1 MINNLNILL
10 PEIFLTLSIF
20 SILMIGVFIKNSFN
34 LIFNLSSLIILL
46 TIAIILN
53 SSNNVEKIFLESFT
67 RDAFSNFFK
76 ILILVSSLFVL
87 NSSKNFIL
95 DKKLAKFEYP
105 IIILLSI
112 LGMFFMV
119 SSNDIIL
126 FYLGLELQSLSLYIL
141 ASIDRDNLK
150 SSESGIKYFVLSAL
164 SSGLLLY
171 GCSLLYGF
179 TGSTNFDL
187 IADELGKENTGAV
200 FAMVFILVGLAFKV
214 SAVPFHMWTPDVYE
228 GAPTSITSYFAVVP
242 KVAGLAV
249 LIKFMLIPFSKILME
264 WQTIIIFIS
273 IASMILGAVAAIG
286 QKNIKRLLAY
296 SSIGHIGYALAGVAT
311 GVISG
316 YESAI
321 VYISIYVVMNLGAF
335 SCLYLLKKDGEY
347 KENISDL
354 SGISKKHPI
363 LAISFLVILFS
374 LAGIPPLGGFFAKF
388 YVFTAV
394 VEQKMYALA
403 IIGLLTTVIS
413 AFYYLKII
421 KTIYF
426 DDSVISFDNTKNK
439 FAQLSIF
446 ISCSILLTFFL
457 YPSVLSNVVDTL
469 FLN

>member
-1 MINNLNILL
+1 
-10 PEIFLTLSIF
+10 
-20 SILMIGVFIKNSFN
+20 
-34 LIFNLSSLIILL
+34 
-46 TIAIILN
+46 
-53 SSNNVEKIFLESFT
+53 
-67 RDAFSNFFK
+67 
-76 ILILVSSLFVL
+76 
-87 NSSKNFIL
+87 
-95 DKKLAKFEYP
+95 
-105 IIILLSI
+105 
-112 LGMFFMV
+112 MV

-179 TGSTNFDL
+179 TGTTNFDL
-187 IADELGKENTGAV
+187 IANELGKENTGAV

-273 IASMILGAVAAIG
+273 LASMILGAVAAIG

-311 GVISG
+311 GAISG

-321 VYISIYVVMNLGAF
+321 VYIAIYVVMNIGAF
-335 SCLYLLKKDGEY
+335 SCLYLLKKDNDY

-388 YVFTAV
+388 YVFTSV
-394 VEQKMYALA
+394 VEQKMYVLA

-426 DDSVISFDNTKNK
+426 DDSIISFDATKNK

-457 YPSVLSNVVDTL
+457 YPSVLNNVVDSL